1 MEVRTGGTCT
11 PPSGAARDPGS
22 PASVAHRPRERVAAG
37 SRGDRA
43 RQFPLTRLLQNRDR
57 RALAVTL
64 GEQLRAAATEVFLDH
79 PQ

>member
-11 PPSGAARDPGS
+11 PPSGAARPRIPRVRRTSSARTGS
-22 PASVAHRPRERVAAG
+22 
-37 SRGDRA
+37 SRIPWDRA